1 MPVSIVFYPFTAQA
15 VRSQCNSSR
24 PRPGRH
30 PTPSSSID
38 QFCFCFILHPGAPLW
53 SPELHILSAMIINS
67 PSLSPVSG
75 ASIFSEWSHYCT
87 GDSLRLRSPLSP
99 VCCHSPAPR
108 PGPVTNQSGCLLR
121 FVNRLVTSAHYQS
134 PFWAAIKSFFCPR
147 FLGLWFQTGN
157 IVTREDRKPS
167 DRRQIQERR
176 GLNVCDVI
184 LKKLLASSKYLDR
197 NIADQ
202 KTRLYEVSVQS
213 SGYPPP
219 SLSVPLSILSSQN
232 SLVPA

>member
-15 VRSQCNSSR
+15 VRSQYNSSR
-24 PRPGRH
+24 PRPDRH
-30 PTPSSSID
+30 STPSSSID

-108 PGPVTNQSGCLLR
+108 TGPVTNQSGCL
-121 FVNRLVTSAHYQS
+121 
-134 PFWAAIKSFFCPR
+134 C
-147 FLGLWFQTGN
+147 
-157 IVTREDRKPS
+157 
-167 DRRQIQERR
+167 
-176 GLNVCDVI
+176 
-184 LKKLLASSKYLDR
+184 ASSIGLLRAPTINHRSELQSRVSSAPDFLDYGS
-197 NIADQ
+197 
-202 KTRLYEVSVQS
+202 RLEIS
-213 SGYPPP
+213 
-219 SLSVPLSILSSQN
+219 
-232 SLVPA
+232 